1 MAWSRLKAKIEDLF
15 AASLRGRV
23 TIHMTSYRGGV
34 SEGGRGW
41 LLIDQTEV
49 PLATIQP
56 SSTKTAPGS
65 HNQWSLHDALADYL
79 KQPLAAALGSSDP
92 VQRGLALID
101 RRLGRRRCEALRL
114 SPEEPA
120 AVVRLYELRAAAEGW
135 RNTLAGTT

>member
-15 AASLRGRV
+15 AESLRGRV

-41 LLIDQTEV
+41 LLIEQTEV

-56 SSTKTAPGS
+56 SSSEPGPGA
-65 HNQWSLHDALADYL
+65 HNQWSLHDALTGYL
-79 KQPLAAALGSSDP
+79 DLPLAAALTSSDP

-101 RRLGRRRCEALRL
+101 RRLGRRRFEALQI
-114 SPEEPA
+114 SAEEPPV
-120 AVVRLYELRAAAEGW
+120 VVRLYQLRAQAEGW
-135 RNTLAGTT
+135 RSAVAGAA